1 MNRRDILSSLA
12 SWATAA
18 SAVAES
24 QKVELPTVVDGW
36 PTKRLP
42 DDTSS
47 IAMDVEVAAVPPERT
62 LLVFRLTTCIP
73 SERVEDIR
81 DNLRKW
87 VRSEG
92 LDCAAVLLPYGL
104 ELDVHRIA
112 AGTSPADVSVSPK
125 E

>member
-12 SWATAA
+12 TWATAA
-18 SAVAES
+18 TAAAEGQAS
-24 QKVELPTVVDGW
+24 VLNTVEGW
-36 PTKRLP
+36 PTKKV
-42 DDTSS
+42 DDWNQPLS
-47 IAMDVEVAAVPPERT
+47 MDVEVSSVPPERT
-62 LLVFRLTTCIP
+62 LLVFRLTQCIP

-112 AGTSPADVSVSPK
+112 AGTSPADVSVPPK